1 MESRRY
7 RPASDTILAYHQ
19 SDAQFRAIV
28 GPVGSGKTTA
38 ALMETVYFLP
48 RHMAMT
54 YNITHT
60 RWAVVRKTVERLM
73 DTDWYEADHWFPGN
87 HWYAQR
93 KIMVIRFPRTRKCP
107 AFGVELYFRSLDQP
121 DSMDRLRSLNLTGYW
136 IDEAHEV
143 HETAKEMLITR
154 LGRWPQVFTDWNGV
168 EHAGS
173 PVRYGTETSNPMPID
188 HIMYRKYRWV
198 GTKVDA
204 KTGELELRRPPGPIP
219 PGRPAKGYIGWWQ
232 LPGENS
238 NNLRPG
244 YYEDLKNDFPES
256 PEMLDV
262 LVGGKPGYKPEGK
275 GVYANFKIG
284 EHMAEVPLVWAK
296 TVDRNTGQ
304 EMNAP
309 LIAGWDNTGIEG
321 LACVVGQRVGPMSL
335 QVLREFYNDRMGIID
350 LTWLVLSELEAAFP
364 GFTCTHYGD
373 PAGFNQQSSN
383 NGSGRLT
390 SPADMQKQICGVTIL
405 ASRNE
410 LDLRINSVDQ
420 LMKTRG
426 GLLVD
431 PGCTRLINGFQGGY
445 VKEENVRMGINEF
458 KNTPKKN
465 KFSHVHD
472 ALQYMVVSTF
482 YAGMVAEVR
491 RTVES

>member
-168 EHAGS
+168 S
-173 PVRYGTETSNPMPID
+173 
-188 HIMYRKYRWV
+188 
-198 GTKVDA
+198 
-204 KTGELELRRPPGPIP
+204 
-219 PGRPAKGYIGWWQ
+219 
-232 LPGENS
+232 
-238 NNLRPG
+238 
-244 YYEDLKNDFPES
+244 
-256 PEMLDV
+256 
-262 LVGGKPGYKPEGK
+262 
-275 GVYANFKIG
+275 
-284 EHMAEVPLVWAK
+284 
-296 TVDRNTGQ
+296 
-304 EMNAP
+304 
-309 LIAGWDNTGIEG
+309 
-321 LACVVGQRVGPMSL
+321 
-335 QVLREFYNDRMGIID
+335 
-350 LTWLVLSELEAAFP
+350 
-364 GFTCTHYGD
+364 
-373 PAGFNQQSSN
+373 
-383 NGSGRLT
+383 
-390 SPADMQKQICGVTIL
+390 
-405 ASRNE
+405 
-410 LDLRINSVDQ
+410 
-420 LMKTRG
+420 TRAH
-426 GLLVD
+426 
-431 PGCTRLINGFQGGY
+431 P
-445 VKEENVRMGINEF
+445 
-458 KNTPKKN
+458 
-465 KFSHVHD
+465 
-472 ALQYMVVSTF
+472 
-482 YAGMVAEVR
+482 
-491 RTVES
+491 